1 MKYKVI
7 EIENKVKVV
16 RIEDK
21 SIIISDEQSAID
33 MFMKLAI
40 IGDFSNYD
48 NKALKDFIY
57 ECNSGNDVF
66 FIENEAK
73 ALSLLS
79 KK

>member
-16 RIEDK
+16 LIEDK

-48 NKALKDFIY
+48 SKALKDFIY